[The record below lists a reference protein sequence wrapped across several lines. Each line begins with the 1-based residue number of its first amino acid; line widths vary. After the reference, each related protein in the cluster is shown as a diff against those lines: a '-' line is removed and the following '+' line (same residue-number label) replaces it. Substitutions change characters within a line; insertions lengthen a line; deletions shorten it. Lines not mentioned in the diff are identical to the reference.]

1 MKPIKITK
9 YVNNGLIPLIDESAA
24 LNTAVA
30 NSGVNV
36 FCMNIGTII
45 GDNIA
50 HFVLAT
56 GTKTED
62 INIIIKHTIMSM
74 IPESSMLF
82 RNSANDATIN
92 IPIFVCLKIKQN
104 CAAKKMSTNSDEKP
118 FK

>member
-92 IPIFVCLKIKQN
+92 IPIFVCLKILL
-104 CAAKKMSTNSDEKP
+104 
-118 FK
+118 FV